1 MNRFNGLVVFIT
13 GASAGIGKAL
23 ALEMAKE
30 GANLVILARRLE
42 RLEAIANEIDSSAQR
57 VLPIA
62 CDVTKE
68 HDLDRAA
75 KLALNKFGQIDI
87 VIANAGWAVR
97 GNLEDL
103 NIQDYQRLWETNVF
117 GVLRTIYATL
127 DALKKS
133 QGRLV
138 IIGSVKSYLSISG
151 DSPYAMSKFALRALC
166 DSLSPEL
173 APCRVSVSLIC
184 PGYVTSELRQIDNN
198 GVFHDNWEDPIAPKM
213 VVSTQQAAREMLG
226 AIYRREPEMVMTSY
240 GKLAVLLK
248 RYAPGLLSWILSIL
262 NTRVDFNIDK
272 KL

>member
-13 GASAGIGKAL
+13 GASAGIGQAL

-42 RLEAIANEIDSSAQR
+42 RLKEVANEIDPSGQL

-62 CDVTKE
+62 CDVTKDD
-68 HDLDRAA
+68 DLDNAA

-97 GNLEDL
+97 GNVEDL
-103 NIQDYQRLWETNVF
+103 NVNDYQLLWETNVF

-133 QGRLV
+133 RGRLV
-138 IIGSVKSYLSISG
+138 IIGSVKSYLSLSG

-166 DSLSPEL
+166 DSLSQEL
-173 APCRVSVSLIC
+173 ALDGVSVSLIC

-198 GVFHDNWEDPIAPKM
+198 GVFHEDWEDPIAPKM
-213 VVSTQQAAREMLG
+213 VVSAQQAASQMLG
-226 AIYRREPEMVMTSY
+226 AIYRRQPEMVMTSY

-248 RYAPGLLSWILSIL
+248 RYAPGLLSWVLSIL
-262 NTRVDFNIDK
+262 KTRVDSRIEK
-272 KL
+272 K